1 MSIEFIYFDLGKVLL
16 DFDHWQGCQQMADLA
31 GISAEQVW
39 QVLFE
44 SGLQN
49 QYEAGEISRQ
59 QFYDLFCEQT
69 GTQVDDHAIERAGC
83 DIFSVKSEV
92 LPIIVSLA
100 VNGYRLGLL
109 SNTSTSHWKHCRKQF
124 SIFENLFE
132 TIVLSFEVRAM
143 KPSATIYK
151 AAVDRAGVPAG
162 SILFIDDLMENVT
175 GARQAGLEAV
185 QFTGAL
191 PLATELR
198 SREVRLGV

>member
-16 DFDHWQGCQQMADLA
+16 DFDHRQGCQQMANLA

-44 SGLQN
+44 SGLQ
-49 QYEAGEISRQ
+49 EKSERGEIRGQ
-59 QFYDLFCEQT
+59 QFYEAFCEQT
-69 GTQVDDHAIERAGC
+69 GTRVDYHVLEQAGC
-83 DIFSVKSEV
+83 DIFSLKSQV

-109 SNTSTSHWKHCRKQF
+109 SNTSASHWKHCQRRF
-124 SIFENLFE
+124 SILKELFE
-132 TIVLSFEVRAM
+132 TAVLSFEVRAM
-143 KPSATIYK
+143 KPSAKIYE

-162 SILFIDDLMENVT
+162 SILFIDDLTRNVE

-185 QFTGAL
+185 QFTDAL
-191 PLATELR
+191 PLAADLR
-198 SREVRLGV
+198 GRGVRLGV

>member
-16 DFDHWQGCQQMADLA
+16 DFDHRQGCRQMANLV

-44 SGLQN
+44 SGLQE
-49 QYEAGEISRQ
+49 QYERGLINGQ
-59 QFYDLFCEQT
+59 QFYESFCEQT
-69 GTQVDDHAIERAGC
+69 GTQADYRDIEQAGC
-83 DIFSVKSEV
+83 EIFSLKPEV

-100 VNGYRLGLL
+100 VKGYRLGLL
-109 SNTSTSHWKHCRKQF
+109 TNTSASHWEHCRRRF
-124 SIFENLFE
+124 SILEGLFE
-132 TIVLSFEVRAM
+132 TVVLSFEVRAM

-162 SILFIDDLMENVT
+162 SILFIDDLAENVA

-191 PLATELR
+191 SLAAELR
-198 SREVRLGV
+198 DRGVRLSV